1 MIRALFRLL
10 SMIALA
16 VAVIMAVLD
25 ATRSI
30 AAETLVMTPLRDSWE
45 SLSAATFEQTRQMI
59 TRNLPDVVWDPL
71 MLWLLALPG
80 FAVFAGLALLF
91 ALAGHRPA
99 RRAGRFVPGR

>member
-30 AAETLVMTPLRDSWE
+30 AADRLVLTPLGESWGSVSPQTLE
-45 SLSAATFEQTRQMI
+45 STKALLRSIAPDAAAEAILTQ
-59 TRNLPDVVWDPL
+59 
-71 MLWLLALPG
+71 LLAAPG
-80 FAVFAGLALLF
+80 FAVVAVVSLIFHVIG
-91 ALAGHRPA
+91 
-99 RRAGRFVPGR
+99 RRRRRRREGFVTGP

>member
-30 AAETLVMTPLRDSWE
+30 AADALVLTPLGESW
-45 SLSAATFEQTRQMI
+45 SAVAPQTLEDVQGLLRA
-59 TRNLPDVVWDPL
+59 LAPDALADAIL
-71 MLWLLALPG
+71 AQLLAAPG
-80 FAVFAGLALLF
+80 FAVVAIVSLVFHVIG
-91 ALAGHRPA
+91 
-99 RRAGRFVPGR
+99 RRRRRRREGFVTGP